1 MSVTTVH
8 APGTFCWL
16 DLAAHDP
23 EAAKRFYTA
32 FFGWEV
38 DDRRYGPGESDVY
51 TMYRLDGRDVGASY
65 AMDPAQKAQGMPSAW
80 LSARQSAA
88 TSERAAQ
95 LRITLVRQGALDK
108 LSEFETLCREL
119 GLDAAAVAFM
129 GDDLL
134 DLPVLARAGLAA
146 TPADA
151 VAEVRAAAHWV
162 SRRPGGDGA
171 VRELCELILKAQ
183 DRWEPLVAEWTP
195 ARSEP

>member
-1 MSVTTVH
+1 MAATAEDRARRIRLILLDVDGVLTDGKILVH
-8 APGTFCWL
+8 GDGSESKQFDIRDGTGIVL
-16 DLAAHDP
+16 
-23 EAAKRFYTA
+23 
-32 FFGWEV
+32 
-38 DDRRYGPGESDVY
+38 
-51 TMYRLDGRDVGASY
+51 
-65 AMDPAQKAQGMPSAW
+65 AQKAGLRVGL

-119 GLDAAAVAFM
+119 GLDAATVAFM